1 MFLTL
6 YLSQASSAIFETR
19 TKEKIRHF
27 DEEEEEDIWE
37 DKEINY
43 ATRKQVKAR
52 SRFITHIMMPL
63 HLFFNPNSNHTPKPD
78 PHRNL
83 LPFIR
88 CHKIMK
94 AFL

>member
-63 HLFFNPNSNHTPKPD
+63 HLLLTLTQTTPL
-78 PHRNL
+78 NL
-83 LPFIR
+83 TLTES
-88 CHKIMK
+88 HLYADTKS
-94 AFL
+94 